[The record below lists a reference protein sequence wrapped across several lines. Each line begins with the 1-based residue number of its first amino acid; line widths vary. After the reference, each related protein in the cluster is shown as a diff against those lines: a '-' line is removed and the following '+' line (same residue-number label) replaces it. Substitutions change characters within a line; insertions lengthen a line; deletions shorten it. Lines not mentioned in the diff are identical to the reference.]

1 MKVLLV
7 SAAVALLA
15 TVLVVRAAG
24 GAPERCPEPDRGVLP
39 EWARTGFS
47 DPEPRIPHVLGDDGR
62 IAAILFGPLT
72 SPSRPEGGNKILWV
86 SRDPVQPL
94 SDLQIR
100 AEHDGDVVTRV
111 VPGGPGPS
119 GIDLPAAGC
128 WHMTLRWS
136 GRSDTLSLRYVKP

>member
-1 MKVLLV
+1 MRWIAV
-7 SAAVALLA
+7 AAVVVAA
-15 TVLVVRAAG
+15 AVLIVRAASG
-24 GAPERCPEPDRGVLP
+24 SAPEACAEPSRGVLP

-47 DPEPRIPHVLGDDGR
+47 DSEPRIEHVIGDDGR
-62 IAAILFGPLT
+62 IAAIIFGPLS
-72 SPSRPEGGNKILWV
+72 SPPLPDRGNKILWV

-100 AEHDGDVVTRV
+100 AEHDGEVVTRV
-111 VPGGPGPS
+111 VRGGPGPS

-136 GRSDTLSLRYVKP
+136 GRSDTLALRYTKP

>member
-1 MKVLLV
+1 MRIAIV
-7 SAAVALLA
+7 AALAILA

-24 GAPERCPEPDRGVLP
+24 GSPERCPEPDRGVLP

-47 DPEPRIPHVLGDDGR
+47 DPEPRIAHVIGDQGR
-62 IAAILFGPLT
+62 IAAIIFGPLAFPP
-72 SPSRPEGGNKILWV
+72 SPDGGNKILWV
-86 SRDPVQPL
+86 SRDEVTPM

-100 AEHDGDVVTRV
+100 AEHDGEAVTRAV
-111 VPGGPGPS
+111 RGGPGPS